1 MLKASGF
8 NWQVHKRNALKTLL
22 KTKSKHPL
30 KKYILAG
37 LKKNLSNSTDHQGS
51 LFGFWVGK

>member
-1 MLKASGF
+1 LASAQEKFTKNSIENKIKA
-8 NWQVHKRNALKTLL
+8 
-22 KTKSKHPL
+22 PL

-51 LFGFWVGK
+51 LFGLWVGK